1 MIIINTVSNSCLAL
15 LLLSATTT
23 LWSTAE
29 ARPVPRTPKNCNA
42 TFFELPPEVTNIHN
56 NSGLPPFVT
65 PEINALVAA
74 LQGGWTPGFANTE
87 TPITSRV
94 VRLIET
100 MDWLCTASYSENWL
114 DPLNMEDPPVRS
126 PKSYVKDEFNIEFHA
141 TGTRL
146 LCMVHAWAA
155 VVKDWQPDAYEPLSG
170 ILTTFGYQDVDYGFN
185 EDVDDAFN
193 LNTGRFN
200 PSKLSKVAANNC
212 YSPKI
217 MGGIVARYVTEYG
230 RRDGYNAYGDLGRDN
245 KPCEYNCRRYTD
257 TTQYEPLKKKR
268 GPGKILNKF
277 RWKPMLEEDG
287 RGYFSRQEHV
297 TPHIGKRAKR
307 AVLSDE
313 DFESRMVMAPED
325 YDFDAAARE
334 VAKRLQATANDDM
347 LKAQIEYYDDKIAVI
362 FAMIGAVA
370 SYGATF
376 EQLCNFAIG
385 IIYGEYDSIL
395 VAWNIKVKN
404 DIVRPT
410 TWIQEQMTNEY
421 FDTYAGPFQGS
432 KSIRGADF
440 QAYVRVMPHSEY
452 MSGSACI
459 CQSLKDF
466 GDEWM
471 DQTHGQLNS
480 TGNAFFEYTP
490 GASIPL
496 PISTEM
502 TGRPKP
508 FLKHMSRTEPG
519 KSPSQNLDLVALTLT
534 EMRNQCGES
543 RLNGGMH
550 FERSV
555 PDSYHVCEGIGNQ
568 AADYALQ
575 LLGGAGWDDSLA
587 EPTDTPTSSPTEG
600 PVEFDLSL

>member
-1 MIIINTVSNSCLAL
+1 
-15 LLLSATTT
+15 
-23 LWSTAE
+23 
-29 ARPVPRTPKNCNA
+29 
-42 TFFELPPEVTNIHN
+42 
-56 NSGLPPFVT
+56 
-65 PEINALVAA
+65 
-74 LQGGWTPGFANTE
+74 
-87 TPITSRV
+87 
-94 VRLIET
+94 
-100 MDWLCTASYSENWL
+100 
-114 DPLNMEDPPVRS
+114 
-126 PKSYVKDEFNIEFHA
+126 
-141 TGTRL
+141 
-146 LCMVHAWAA
+146 MVHAWAA
-155 VVKDWQPDAYEPLSG
+155 VVEDWQPEAKPTLSN
-170 ILTTFGYQDVDYGFN
+170 ILTTFGYQDVEYGFN
-185 EDVDDAFN
+185 AEADEAFN
-193 LNTGRFN
+193 LNTGREN
-200 PSKLSKVAANNC
+200 PSKLSKIAANNC
-212 YSPKI
+212 YNPKI

-230 RRDGYNAYGDLGRDN
+230 RTDGYNAYGDIGRDN

-268 GPGKILNKF
+268 GQGKILNKF

-313 DFESRMVMAPED
+313 DFESRMAIAPAD
-325 YDFDAAARE
+325 YDFNEAARQ
-334 VAKRLQATANDDM
+334 VAKRLQATANDEM
-347 LKAQIEYYDDKIAVI
+347 LKAQIEYYNDKIGVI

-385 IIYGEYDSIL
+385 VIYGEYDAIL

-410 TWIQEQMTNEY
+410 TWIQEQMTDEY

-459 CQSLKDF
+459 CQALKDF

-471 DQTHGQLNS
+471 DETHGQLN
-480 TGNAFFEYTP
+480 TNGNALFEYTP
-490 GASIPL
+490 GNSIPL
-496 PISTEM
+496 PISTAQ

-508 FLKHMSRTEPG
+508 FQKYMSLTEPG
-519 KSPSQNLDLVALTLT
+519 KSPSKDLDLVAMSLT

-555 PDSYHVCEGIGNQ
+555 PDSYHICEGIGTQ
-568 AADYALQ
+568 AASYALD
-575 LLGGAGWDDSLA
+575 LLGGGGWDDSLA
-587 EPTDTPTSSPTEG
+587 DPTDAPTEPPTFSPTEA
-600 PVEFDLSL
+600 PVAFDLSL